1 MMNVYYCV
9 HCGCSLYLHVS
20 AYPVLTQ
27 NPAACPGLVLLK
39 IPAVNPCLLLLVLV
53 HSPFL
58 SHPSQPLQR
67 SENKR
72 KDCITNIM
80 TDVIC
85 QANDI
90 R

>member
-9 HCGCSLYLHVS
+9 HCGCSLYLLVS

-39 IPAVNPCLLLLVLV
+39 IPAVSPFLLLLVHV

-58 SHPSQPLQR
+58 SHPSQPLQCIR
-67 SENKR
+67 KQQKR
-72 KDCITNIM
+72 LQYKHTERRNLP
-80 TDVIC
+80 
-85 QANDI
+85 
-90 R
+90 RK